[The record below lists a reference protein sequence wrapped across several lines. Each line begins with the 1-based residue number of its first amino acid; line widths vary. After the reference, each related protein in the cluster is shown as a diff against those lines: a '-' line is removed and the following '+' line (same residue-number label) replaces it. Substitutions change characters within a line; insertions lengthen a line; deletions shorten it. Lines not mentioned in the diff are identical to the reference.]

1 MLGIERQRNAPVER
15 RAAHGQVTHAAL
27 DEGADLVLAN
37 LRADEVGVLVVV
49 REQLV
54 AKLGEFEKP
63 ILLVDDLDLAAAVGT
78 LAVNQVA
85 FGELRLARR
94 AIVAVVGSLVE
105 VAVVMELLHEVLDAL
120 HVARLR
126 RADEVVVGDIE
137 VAPQLGELRHLA
149 IAPLLWRHAVRGSG
163 LGDLLAMLVHAG
175 EEEDIAPVH
184 ARETC
189 GGVSRD
195 SGVRGTDVRLAV
207 NVVDGRGYVEGFFA
221 HGVLVLTRTDMLGV
235 IIAGRTRG

>member
-1 MLGIERQRNAPVER
+1 M
-15 RAAHGQVTHAAL
+15 
-27 DEGADLVLAN
+27 
-37 LRADEVGVLVVV
+37 
-49 REQLV
+49 
-54 AKLGEFEKP
+54 
-63 ILLVDDLDLAAAVGT
+63 DDLDLATAVGA
-78 LAVNQVA
+78 LAIDKVA
-85 FGELRLARR
+85 FGELRLAWR

-126 RADEVVVGDIE
+126 RADEVVVGDVE

-149 IAPLLWRHAVRGSG
+149 VAPLLRRHAVRGSG

-184 ARETC
+184 AGEAG
-189 GGVSRD
+189 GGVGRD
-195 SGVRGTDVRLAV
+195 GGVRGTDMRLAV